1 MKYRILGK
9 SGLRVSELCLGTMTF
24 GREWGFGTDKKDS
37 KKVFDAFVNAG
48 GNFLDTAN
56 LYNEGTSE
64 KYTGEFIASQRDYF
78 VLATK
83 YTLHNP
89 SIPKN
94 VNASGNSR
102 KSMINSVED
111 SLKRMKTD
119 YIDLLWVHVWDAVT
133 PIDEMMRGLDDLVS
147 SGKVLYVGVSDTPA
161 WVVSSA
167 NTMAEIRGWSRFVA
181 LQIEYSL
188 IQRGAERDLIPMAND
203 FDLAITPWGTLGG
216 GALTGKYLDTKD
228 KGPKRIQAGSARL
241 NEKNTKIAAEV
252 KKISDK
258 TGIPGSIIALN
269 WVRQKPGLFI
279 PIVGSRTDKQ
289 LIENMKC
296 VDVTLPD
303 DVMKKLDEVSK
314 IEYGFPHDFIFGDV
328 ARRLAFSGQYEN
340 IINHRKR

>member
-24 GREWGFGTDKKDS
+24 GKEWGFGTDKKDS

-48 GNFLDTAN
+48 GNFIDSAN

-102 KSMINSVED
+102 KSMMNSVED
-111 SLKRMKTD
+111 SLKRLKTD
-119 YIDLLWVHVWDAVT
+119 YIDLLWVHVWDATT
-133 PIDEMMRGLDDLVS
+133 PIDEMMRGLDDLVR
-147 SGKVLYVGVSDTPA
+147 SGKVLYVGISDSPA

-167 NTMAEIRGWSRFVA
+167 NTMADIRGWSRFVA

-188 IQRGAERDLIPMAND
+188 IQRGAERDLIPMANE
-203 FDLAITPWGTLGG
+203 FDLAITPWGTMAG
-216 GALTGKYLDTKD
+216 GALTGKYLDKKH
-228 KGPKRIQAGSARL
+228 KGPKRIKEGSIRL

-269 WVRQKPGLFI
+269 WVRQKTGLFI

-296 VDVTLPD
+296 VDITLPD

-314 IEYGFPHDFIFGDV
+314 IEYGFPNDFIFGDV
-328 ARRLAFSGQYEN
+328 ARHLAFSGQYDN
-340 IINHRKR
+340 IINHRIK